1 MLIVEAHEC
10 EERRDDDDDEE
21 AEECC
26 TKDIKWAADDR
37 P

>member
-10 EERRDDDDDEE
+10 EERRDDDEE

-26 TKDIKWAADDR
+26 TKDVKWAADDR